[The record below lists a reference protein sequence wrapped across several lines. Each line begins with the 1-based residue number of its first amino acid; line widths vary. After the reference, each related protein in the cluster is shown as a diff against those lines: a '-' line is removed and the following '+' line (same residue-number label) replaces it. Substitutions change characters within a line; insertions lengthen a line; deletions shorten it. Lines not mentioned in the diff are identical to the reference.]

1 MNQYKQMGVFDGG
14 LITSNAGQAAFA
26 PVSPV
31 MDAAGVASA
40 GAFLVSELEK
50 KDPLIRKPLTSVTY
64 PRDININTGGGWVD
78 YVSAMSVQYGVTGG
92 SGNGPVTAGGAN
104 GIPIVQASV
113 DKGVFKAH
121 VYANALRIMFVDMQR
136 ANFIGRS
143 LDQLLQ
149 DGIRLS
155 YDKHM
160 DENVYIGLSQYG
172 TYGLVNNPDVVETTV
187 ADGASSSNG
196 NWATKT
202 PDEILADV
210 NTAMTATWAAAGY
223 SREAIPNHILI
234 PYEEYTYILTTKV
247 TELAG
252 KSIMD
257 YILENNIAA
266 KEGSGG
272 LYIGAT
278 AWCKGAGTGS
288 TDRMVVYVNHERYV
302 NVDELVPL
310 NRVMSQPNAANACY
324 DTTYMA
330 NVSEVQVFYPNT
342 ITYWDGIGGDS

>member
-1 MNQYKQMGVFDGG
+1 MSQFQNMGTFDAGV
-14 LITSNAGQAAFA
+14 ITAA
-26 PVSPV
+26 PVSAAPLSGTPV
-31 MDAAGVASA
+31 MDAAGIASA

-50 KDPLIRKPLTSVTY
+50 KDPLIRKPLTSITY

-78 YVSAMSVQYGVTGG
+78 FVSAMSVQYGLTGG

-121 VYANALRIMFVDMQR
+121 VFATAMRIMFVDMQR

-143 LDQLLQ
+143 LDQLLT
-149 DGIRLS
+149 DGVRMT

-160 DENVYIGLSQYG
+160 DQNVYTGIPEYG
-172 TYGLVNNPDVVETTV
+172 TYGLVNNPDVVETAV
-187 ADGASSSNG
+187 ADGATSSNG

-210 NTAMTATWAAAGY
+210 NTAITATWAAAGY
-223 SREAIPNHILI
+223 DRDAIPNHVLI

-247 TELAG
+247 TELAN
-252 KSIMD
+252 KSILD
-257 YILENNIAA
+257 YILENNVAA
-266 KEGSGG
+266 KEGNG

-278 AWCKGAGTGS
+278 AWCKGAGSGGV
-288 TDRMVVYVNHERYV
+288 DRMVVYVNHERFV

-310 NRVMSQPNAANACY
+310 SRVMTQPNATNACY

-330 NVSEVQVFYPNT
+330 NISEVQVCYPNT
-342 ITYWDGIGGDS
+342 ITYWDGIGGDA